1 MKYLLR
7 YQMAEPAD
15 MEKLLSLFEE
25 HKRRWGVYQS
35 KGSLLAIGPME
46 NPMDGALGVFTNK
59 ADAEEFA
66 QSDPFVLNALIGKW
80 DVTGWNEALIPEEI

>member
-1 MKYLLR
+1 MKYLLH
-7 YQMAEPAD
+7 YYMAEPVD
-15 MEKLLSLFEE
+15 MAKLRSHYED
-25 HKRRWGVYQS
+25 HKRRWDVYAR

-66 QSDPFVLNALIGKW
+66 QGDPFVLSGVVGKW
-80 DVTGWNEALIPEEI
+80 DITGWNEALIAEQ

>member
-7 YQMAEPAD
+7 YEMAEPAD
-15 MEKLLSLFEE
+15 MEKLRSYFAE
-25 HKRRWGVYQS
+25 HKRRWAVYES

-46 NPMDGALGVFTNK
+46 NPMDGALGIFTNK

-66 QSDPFVLNALIGKW
+66 EGDPFVLNGLISKW
-80 DVTGWNEALIPEEI
+80 DVTGWAEALIPEK